1 MIEKRKRCKWLVIV
15 LAAIA
20 IGTGSFFAGKG
31 IESGRYKAEQERNV
45 MLNRSDLDGLGK
57 ITGTIY
63 VTGHKCPDSD
73 TVGSSIAYAYLLR
86 KL

>member
-1 MIEKRKRCKWLVIV
+1 MTKKRKRCKELVMV

-20 IGTGSFFAGKG
+20 IGTGSFFVGGAAA
-31 IESGRYKAEQERNV
+31 SSRYKSDQEMNV

-63 VTGHKCPDSD
+63 VTGHKCASAP
-73 TVGSSIAYAYLLR
+73 
-86 KL
+86 